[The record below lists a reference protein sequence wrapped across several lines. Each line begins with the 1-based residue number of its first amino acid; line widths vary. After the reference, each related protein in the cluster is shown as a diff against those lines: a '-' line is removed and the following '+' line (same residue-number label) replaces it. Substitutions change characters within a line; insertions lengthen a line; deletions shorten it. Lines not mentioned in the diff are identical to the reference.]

1 MSLIFSHS
9 IRSSAPH
16 THATHTPG
24 PLRAT
29 ASATDPRYSNSELLQ
44 LSASVARTSALGSG
58 GEAATAF
65 DLGGRS
71 YLIRSVYQRSGTG
84 GAVSSPTQPQAIA
97 YRVTNAGQLVGV
109 PINGN
114 ATLRPPVVNTRFV
127 AFVPFT
133 SGGAVYLIA
142 TVRDITQAT
151 RTTPSLV
158 YRATLD
164 AQGALQMTVAATIP
178 TNRGWGATVIS
189 AAAGAPVYFAIADF
203 IGAVT
208 LQAINSTVC
217 VVVTRLVV
225 VVVVVFCV
233 VGQEEVR
240 AEMGGR
246 ECHMGACLALMC
258 FVTAHRVT
266 IYR

>member
-1 MSLIFSHS
+1 
-9 IRSSAPH
+9 
-16 THATHTPG
+16 
-24 PLRAT
+24 
-29 ASATDPRYSNSELLQ
+29 
-44 LSASVARTSALGSG
+44 VARTSALGSG

-178 TNRGWGATVIS
+178 TNRGWGTTVIS

-217 VVVTRLVV
+217 VVVTRLV